1 VALLPASANKV
12 VVIGVIAI
20 STAPIALDTDGETAG
35 LVIKVE
41 VVTEGPVPAEFDA
54 VTDAVY

>member
-1 VALLPASANKV
+1 V
-12 VVIGVIAI
+12 VVIGVIPVF
-20 STAPIALDTDGETAG
+20 TAPSALDTDGETAG

-41 VVTEGPVPAEFDA
+41 VVTEGPVPAEFVA

>member
-1 VALLPASANKV
+1 M
-12 VVIGVIAI
+12 GVIAVF
-20 STAPIALDTDGETAG
+20 TAPIALDTDGETAG